1 MAEQS
6 SRAGL
11 FAVVALVAVLAG
23 GLGAFLV
30 ADVAGK
36 KAEKKVSLFNRVVE
50 LVDETKDPSLWGEAE
65 DPALWGKNYPLHYT
79 DYMKTQ
85 IMEPTKY
92 GGSYAIDL
100 PEKDRWKDF
109 ERRVKGTKKEGWTDN
124 RTIVSYSHIDK
135 DPSLKRM
142 WNGYAF
148 GVDFRE
154 DRGHHYMMFDQTFT
168 RRQDVVDQSGNC
180 MNCHAS
186 SYVAFMRL
194 GAKNLPGKSWQE
206 TLMKGFEVFN
216 DMPYF
221 VALDE
226 ITHPI
231 TCIDCHNPKDMSLRI
246 TRPAL
251 MNGLKNYMKTQGK
264 PDYDVNKNATAN
276 EMRSYV
282 CAQCHVEYYF
292 GAGKAVVFPWHNGL
306 KPEDMMKHYDEE
318 IQFRDWFHAESNAP
332 LLKVQHPEFELW
344 SQGIH
349 ARSGVSCADCHMPY
363 KREGAMK
370 ISDHWI
376 RSPLLNIN
384 RACQGCHKWSEG
396 ELKSRV
402 EEIQD
407 RTVAMRHKA
416 MEALMELIDAI
427 VEAKKPGSGVTAAQ
441 LYDARYMQRRAQ
453 FYLDYVEAENSAGFH
468 APQEAVR
475 ILGESLDYSRQGVL
489 ALKDPNFKG
498 GFYVADPAVA
508 HDPMKAGT
516 QFIKKPIPQGIQYA
530 PGRNAP

>member
-36 KAEKKVSLFNRVVE
+36 KAEKRISLYQRVVA
-50 LVDETKDPSLWGEAE
+50 LVDETKDPSTWGHAE
-65 DPALWGKNYPLHYT
+65 DPALWGKNYPQHYY
-79 DYMKTQ
+79 DYLQTKEMV
-85 IMEPTKY
+85 PTKY
-92 GGSYAIDL
+92 GGSYAVKLTDA
-100 PEKDRWKDF
+100 DRWDMT
-109 ERRVKGTKKEGWTDN
+109 ERLKGTKFETTGLKDPRIEA
-124 RTIVSYSHIDK
+124 SYSHIEK
-135 DPSLKRM
+135 DASLKRM
-142 WNGYAF
+142 WNGFAF
-148 GVDFRE
+148 AVDFRE
-154 DRGHHYMMFDQTFT
+154 DRGHHWMMEDQTFT
-168 RRQDVVDQSGNC
+168 KRQMAVAQSGNC

-194 GAKNLPGKSWQE
+194 GAQSLPGASWND
-206 TLMKGFEVFN
+206 TLIKGFEVFN

-221 VALDE
+221 KALEE

-231 TCIDCHNPKDMSLRI
+231 TCIDCHNPADMSLRI
-246 TRPAL
+246 TRPGL
-251 MNGLKNYMKTQGK
+251 MKGLQNLKGDPN
-264 PDYDVNKNATAN
+264 YDVNKHASAN
-276 EMRSYV
+276 EMRSFV

-292 GAGKAVVFPWHNGL
+292 GEKKALIFPWHNGL
-306 KPEDMMKHYDEE
+306 KPEDMMKHYDEQV
-318 IQFRDWFHAESNAP
+318 QFRDWFHAESNAP
-332 LLKVQHPEFELW
+332 MLKVQHPEFEMW

-384 RACQGCHKWSEG
+384 RACQSCHKWSEA
-396 ELKSRV
+396 ELKGRV

-407 RTVAMRHKA
+407 RTVALRNKA
-416 MEALMELIDAI
+416 MSALMELIDAI

-441 LYDARYMQRRAQ
+441 LYDARYMQRRAT
-453 FYLDYVEAENSAGFH
+453 FYLDYVEAENSTGFH
-468 APQEAVR
+468 APQESAR
-475 ILGESLDYSRQGVL
+475 ILGEALDYARQGVL
-489 ALKDPNFKG
+489 ALKDPSFKG

-508 HDPMKAGT
+508 NDPMKAGT

>member
-11 FAVVALVAVLAG
+11 FVVVALVAVLAG

-36 KAEKKVSLFNRVVE
+36 KAEQKVSVFNRI
-50 LVDETKDPSLWGEAE
+50 TKLHDDSDPAKDIEDPKKWGE
-65 DPALWGKNYPLHYT
+65 NYPKHYD

-85 IMEPTKY
+85 EMVPTKY

-100 PEKDRWKDF
+100 PEKDRWDVGKKWPGHTDT
-109 ERRVKGTKKEGWTDN
+109 RTK
-124 RTIVSYSHIDK
+124 VAYSHIDK
-135 DPSLKRM
+135 DASLQRM
-142 WNGYAF
+142 WRGYAF

-154 DRGHHYMMFDQTFT
+154 DRGHYYMLDDQTLT
-168 RRQDVVDQSGNC
+168 RRQEVVDQSGNC

-194 GAKNLPGKSWQE
+194 GDKNLGWTERLVDGYKKFNN
-206 TLMKGFEVFN
+206 LGYFKARDEVQ
-216 DMPYF
+216 
-221 VALDE
+221 
-226 ITHPI
+226 HPI
-231 TCIDCHNPKDMSLRI
+231 TCIDCHNPENMALRI

-251 MNGLKNYMKTQGK
+251 MQGLKDLKKNQN
-264 PDYDVNKNATAN
+264 YDVNKDATAS

-292 GAGKAVVFPWHNGL
+292 GKDKEVIFPWHNGL
-306 KPEDMMKHYDEE
+306 KPDDMMAHYDK
-318 IQFRDWFHAESNAP
+318 IAFRDWFHLESNAP
-332 LLKVQHPEFELW
+332 LLKAQHPEFELW

-376 RSPLLNIN
+376 RSPNLNLN
-384 RACQGCHKWSEG
+384 RACQSCHKWTEG
-396 ELKSRV
+396 ELKARI

-407 RTVAMRHKA
+407 RTIALRHKA
-416 MEALMELIDAI
+416 MEALMELIDGI
-427 VEAKKPGSGVTAAQ
+427 VAAKKDGTNQAQ
-441 LYDARYMQRRAQ
+441 LYKARYMQRRAQ
-453 FYLDYVEAENSAGFH
+453 FYLDFVEAENSAGFH
-468 APQEAVR
+468 APQESAR
-475 ILGESLDYSRQGVL
+475 LLGEALDYARQGVL
-489 ALKDPNFKG
+489 ALRDPNFDG
-498 GFYVADPAVA
+498 AIWVADPSVA
-508 HDPMKAGT
+508 EDPMKAGT
-516 QFIKKPIPQGIQYA
+516 QFIKNPIPMGIQYMTA
-530 PGRNAP
+530 KNAPDDGSVLPAK

>member
-36 KAEKKVSLFNRVVE
+36 KAEKKVSVFNRVVE
-50 LVDETKDPSLWGEAE
+50 LTDDTE
-65 DPALWGKNYPLHYT
+65 DPAIWGKNYPKHYY
-79 DYMKTQ
+79 DYMQTQ
-85 IMEPTKY
+85 IMVPTKY

-100 PEKDRWKDF
+100 PEKDRWDIGKRKPGMKD
-109 ERRVKGTKKEGWTDN
+109 ERTK
-124 RTIVSYSHIDK
+124 VSYSHIDK
-135 DPSLKRM
+135 DASLKRM

-154 DRGHHYMMFDQTFT
+154 DRGHHWMMYDQTYT
-168 RRQDVVDQSGNC
+168 RRQDVVEQSGNC

-186 SYVAFMRL
+186 SYVAFKRL
-194 GAKNLPGKSWQE
+194 G
-206 TLMKGFEVFN
+206 KGDVMEGFKIFN
-216 DMPYF
+216 NMPYF
-221 VALDE
+221 KALDE

-251 MNGLKNYMKTQGK
+251 MNGLKNYMKTKGIN
-264 PDYDVNKNATAN
+264 DYDVNRDASAN

-292 GAGKAVVFPWHNGL
+292 GEGKAVVFPWHRGL
-306 KPEDMMKHYDEE
+306 KPEDMMKHYDEDVK
-318 IQFRDWFHAESNAP
+318 FRDWFHAESNAP
-332 LLKVQHPEFELW
+332 LLKAQHPEFELW

-363 KREGAMK
+363 KREGATK

-376 RSPLLNIN
+376 RSPLLNLN
-384 RACQGCHKWSEG
+384 RACQSCHKWSEA
-396 ELKSRV
+396 ELKGRV

-407 RTVAMRHKA
+407 RTVALRQRA
-416 MEALMELIDAI
+416 MESLMELIDGI
-427 VEAKKPGSGVTAAQ
+427 VEAKKPGSGVNAAQ

-453 FYLDYVEAENSAGFH
+453 FFLDYVEAENSAGFH
-468 APQEAVR
+468 APQEAAR
-475 ILGESLDYSRQGVL
+475 ILAESIDFSRQGLL

-498 GFYVADPAVA
+498 GFWVADPAVA
-508 HDPMKAGT
+508 NDPMKAGT
-516 QFIKKPIPQGIQYA
+516 QFIRAPIPQGIKYA
-530 PGRNAP
+530 PGKNEPTP